1 MFIQNSLVAVQMLQS
16 SLIMKPIQLYKAAL
30 KNIVSLFSSIL
41 FSIGSVQFNSNK
53 SNYEMSS
60 NQLLSS

>member
-1 MFIQNSLVAVQMLQS
+1 MFIQYSSVAVQMLQS

-30 KNIVSLFSSIL
+30 KNIVSLFSSIM
-41 FSIGSVQFNSNK
+41 FSIGSVQFNSNE